1 MAFQRAVEK
10 LFVDFDRY
18 LAESGFEA
26 KKGQIIDASIV
37 AAPKQRNSRKE
48 NGQIKDGEITK
59 DWSQKK
65 RSHKDSDAN
74 WVQKNVKNYFGC
86 KNHVE
91 VDIKHKFIRKY
102 KVTPSSV
109 HDSNVFEEILDKN
122 NTSKDVFA
130 DSAYRSKESLKELET
145 LGFREHL
152 QRKGCKN
159 KKLNN
164 WEKQGNH
171 TRSKI
176 RSRIEHVFGVQA
188 QRAKTLI
195 IRTIGIIRADIKI
208 GLRNLAYNMQRYSIL
223 AV

>member
-1 MAFQRAVEK
+1 MR
-10 LFVDFDRY
+10 D
-18 LAESGFEA
+18 
-26 KKGQIIDASIV
+26 
-37 AAPKQRNSRKE
+37 
-48 NGQIKDGEITK
+48 KDT
-59 DWSQKK
+59 
-65 RSHKDSDAN
+65 DAN
-74 WVQKNVKNYFGC
+74 WVQKNGKNYFGY

-91 VDIKHKFIRKY
+91 VDVKHKFIRKY

-130 DSAYRSKESLKELET
+130 DSAYRSKESLKEFEN
-145 LGFREHL
+145 LGFHEHL